1 MSTYI
6 DAIPSQSGRDYS
18 EAIRV
23 GQLIFVAGQ
32 CALDDDGQVVGVGDF
47 EAQVRDTF
55 RRIEE
60 RLNYFGASWSD
71 VVKTSKI
78 FKEMSDENVA
88 IYQKVR
94 REVMGPRYPVTM
106 GTQSDLF
113 LPELLFEMEV
123 TAALPE

>member
-1 MSTYI
+1 VSTTI
-6 DAIPSQSGRDYS
+6 EAIPDKRGRDYS

-32 CALDDDGQVVGVGDF
+32 CALDDEDQVVGVGDF

-55 RRIEE
+55 RRIESM
-60 RLNYFGASWSD
+60 LAHFGASWSD

-78 FKEMSDENVA
+78 FKEMSPENVA

-106 GTQSDLF
+106 GTESDLF
-113 LPELLFEMEV
+113 LPELMFEMEV
-123 TAALPE
+123 IAVVPD